1 MGVEGRR
8 GVVAIGIAVFLS
20 GAVLLGLE
28 IVASRVLAPYF
39 GSSLFVWGALIGV
52 VLAGLSIGY
61 WLGGTLADRYPT
73 PYLLIASIAGGAVL
87 VLLVPIVD
95 GWVLEQIVSW
105 DPGPRLDPLVATIVL
120 FGAASVVLGGVS
132 PIAVRLV
139 TRSLERLGRTAGR
152 LFAVSTAGSIAGTFV
167 TAFWLVPELGT
178 DQVLAVG
185 ALTLLVAAAI
195 VAVGVRLPVAAVAL
209 AAGAAACAAAVVSLE
224 PEQGRTLRG
233 AAARN
238 WSPLYRERETRNPS
252 VLDPRSVAG
261 DGFTVR
267 FAKDTR
273 YHRLVVADD
282 ENSRYLRFD
291 SSFQSGM
298 YLGQPFRTRFEY
310 TDYLDLGLAYNPD
323 ARRVLFIG
331 LGGGSAPKRF
341 WRDFP
346 QLQLQVVELDPDVV
360 DVAYRW
366 FALPRSA
373 RLQVD
378 TEDGRRWLARH
389 HDRWDMIVIDA
400 FYADSI
406 PFHLAT
412 VEFLE
417 LARSRLAPGGV
428 IVTNMIGAIQGD
440 ISRLLRSMTRTY
452 RTVFSTV
459 ELHPV
464 FLEGDR
470 DPGVAPQRHPR
481 RDRRRHR
488 RRRSSSPSAGSDPG
502 AVSAGARPGRPIRD
516 RWAASVHARRRA
528 AAHRRLRAHRRAAPA
543 LSASRRTLGDVV
555 PARAAPLQARA
566 VASSSGTST
575 IESPCSAAIVPKRP
589 SATRSAA

>member
-1 MGVEGRR
+1 M
-8 GVVAIGIAVFLS
+8 FLS

-61 WLGGTLADRYPT
+61 WLGGALADRYPS
-73 PYLLIASIAGGAVL
+73 PYLLIGAIAGGAVL
-87 VLLVPIVD
+87 VLLVPLVD
-95 GWVLEQIVSW
+95 AWVLEQIVSW

-185 ALTLLVAAAI
+185 ALTLLAAAAI

-209 AAGAAACAAAVVSLE
+209 AAGAAACGAFVVALE

-233 AAARN
+233 AEARN
-238 WSPLYRERETRNPS
+238 WSPVYRERETRSPS
-252 VLDPRSVAG
+252 VLDPGSVQA

-282 ENSRYLRFD
+282 DDTRYLRFD

-298 YLGQPFRTRFEY
+298 WLGQPFRTRFD
-310 TDYLDLGLAYNPD
+310 TRTTSTSGWHTTPTRGGSSSSGLA
-323 ARRVLFIG
+323 AA
-331 LGGGSAPKRF
+331 APKRF

-346 QLQLQVVELDPDVV
+346 RSSC
-360 DVAYRW
+360 RW
-366 FALPRSA
+366 SS
-373 RLQVD
+373 
-378 TEDGRRWLARH
+378 W
-389 HDRWDMIVIDA
+389 
-400 FYADSI
+400 
-406 PFHLAT
+406 
-412 VEFLE
+412 
-417 LARSRLAPGGV
+417 
-428 IVTNMIGAIQGD
+428 
-440 ISRLLRSMTRTY
+440 TRTS
-452 RTVFSTV
+452 ST
-459 ELHPV
+459 
-464 FLEGDR
+464 
-470 DPGVAPQRHPR
+470 
-481 RDRRRHR
+481 
-488 RRRSSSPSAGSDPG
+488 SPTAGSSCLVTSACGSTPRT
-502 AVSAGARPGRPIRD
+502 AGAGSPAMT
-516 RWAASVHARRRA
+516 AA
-528 AAHRRLRAHRRAAPA
+528 
-543 LSASRRTLGDVV
+543 
-555 PARAAPLQARA
+555 
-566 VASSSGTST
+566 GT
-575 IESPCSAAIVPKRP
+575 
-589 SATRSAA
+589 

>member
-8 GVVAIGIAVFLS
+8 GVVAIGVAVFLS

-61 WLGGTLADRYPT
+61 WLGGALADRFPS
-73 PYLLIASIAGGAVL
+73 PYLLIGAIAGGALL
-87 VLLVPIVD
+87 VLLVPLVD
-95 GWVLEQIVSW
+95 GWVLEQIVAW

-185 ALTLLVAAAI
+185 AVTLLVAAAI
-195 VAVGVRLPVAAVAL
+195 VALGVRLPVAAVAL
-209 AAGAAACAAAVVSLE
+209 AAGAAACTAVVVSLE

-238 WSPLYRERETRNPS
+238 WSPLYRERETRSPS
-252 VLDPRSVAG
+252 VLDPRAVDAE
-261 DGFTVR
+261 GFTVR

-282 ENSRYLRFD
+282 ESSRYLRFD

-298 YLGQPFRTRFEY
+298 YLGQPFRTRFGY

-341 WRDFP
+341 WRDFSR
-346 QLQLQVVELDPDVV
+346 LQLQVVELDPDVV

-366 FALPRSA
+366 FALPRDE
-373 RLQVD
+373 RLRVD
-378 TEDGRRWLARH
+378 AEDGRRWLARH
-389 HDRWDMIVIDA
+389 DEQWDLIVIDA

-417 LARSRLAPGGV
+417 LARSRLAPGGT
-428 IVTNMIGAIQGD
+428 IVTNVIGALEGD
-440 ISRLLRSMTRTY
+440 TSRLLRSMTRTY

-464 FLEGDR
+464 FSEGDR
-470 DPGVAPQRHPR
+470 DPRSLRNVILVATEGA
-481 RDRRRHR
+481 
-488 RRRSSSPSAGSDPG
+488 SPSTEFLAQRWEQIR
-502 AVSAGARPGRPIRD
+502 ARSPRAPELARPIRD
-516 RWAASVHARRRA
+516 RWQRDV
-528 AAHRRLRAHRRAAPA
+528 RLADVPLLTDDYAPTDA
-543 LSASRRTLGDVV
+543 LLLLFG
-555 PARAAPLQARA
+555 
-566 VASSSGTST
+566 
-575 IESPCSAAIVPKRP
+575 
-589 SATRSAA
+589 